1 MQTTFDL
8 TPDHDT
14 APAAGFVPTRAH
26 ARATLEAFVPQAGKA
41 YAGRRNFDLGPGRH
55 QHVSCLSPYLR
66 LRLLTEAEVVKAT
79 LGAHSFSTSEKFV
92 QEVFW
97 RTYFKGWLEHRPAV
111 WTSYIED
118 VARLRDDASQGGL
131 KKAVEEATTGRT
143 GIDCFDAWTRELTQT
158 GYLHNHARM
167 WYASIW
173 IFTLNLP
180 WQLGADFF
188 LTHLLDGDP
197 ASNTLSWRWVGGL
210 HTKGKH
216 YLARASNINKFTE
229 GRFNPGYRLANSET
243 PSLDEDESFDITPL
257 EMPRPVPAS
266 ADCGLL
272 LTMEDCHLES
282 LTGLPA
288 LKTLALADAVGT
300 DRNIQLDD
308 KVKTFRAGALDDLA
322 ERAESHFEK
331 PAQRLSLEGSAQP
344 LIDWAKQNDIDT
356 IVTPFVPQG
365 PVLDRLDGMRQS
377 LREAGLTLAMHKR
390 DYDQLSWPHAKKGF
404 FGMKK
409 KIPDIVR
416 DLSLA

>member
-1 MQTTFDL
+1 M
-8 TPDHDT
+8 
-14 APAAGFVPTRAH
+14 
-26 ARATLEAFVPQAGKA
+26 
-41 YAGRRNFDLGPGRH
+41 
-55 QHVSCLSPYLR
+55 
-66 LRLLTEAEVVKAT
+66 
-79 LGAHSFSTSEKFV
+79 
-92 QEVFW
+92 
-97 RTYFKGWLEHRPAV
+97 
-111 WTSYIED
+111 
-118 VARLRDDASQGGL
+118 
-131 KKAVEEATTGRT
+131 
-143 GIDCFDAWTRELTQT
+143 
-158 GYLHNHARM
+158 
-167 WYASIW
+167 
-173 IFTLNLP
+173 
-180 WQLGADFF
+180 
-188 LTHLLDGDP
+188 
-197 ASNTLSWRWVGGL
+197 

-272 LTMEDCHLES
+272 LTMEDCHPES

-288 LKTLALADAVGT
+288 LKTLALADAVGA

-377 LREAGLTLAMHKR
+377 LHEAGLTLAMHKR